1 MHARIPRAIPR
12 DPVTAEDRARS
23 LAALRTLLREDHGI
37 GAFTLDAIAARAG
50 VARAVMQR
58 QFGNLA
64 GLCEALWDELFSD
77 GCLGQLP
84 RALTLADPFDA
95 LAELIAIH
103 ARFWHAERR
112 VIRRLR
118 ALAALDRDLER
129 TLRQRQEEHKLA
141 LRKLASRL
149 PSRALTA
156 ASGYAALDVL
166 AIATSFEAYDAIA
179 GSEHDPDEA
188 TAALQ
193 ELARAAIAG
202 DRK

>member
-1 MHARIPRAIPR
+1 MPRAVPR
-12 DPVTAEDRARS
+12 DPASAEERALILVATRAL
-23 LAALRTLLREDHGI
+23 LAEERPST
-37 GAFTLDAIAARAG
+37 AFTLDAIAARAG

-58 QFGNLA
+58 QFGTLA
-64 GLCEALWDELFSD
+64 GLCEALWDELLSA
-77 GCLGQLP
+77 GCLCELP
-84 RALTLADPFDA
+84 RALTLRDPFEA
-95 LAELIAIH
+95 LAELVAIH
-103 ARFWHAERR
+103 TRFWHAQRR

-118 ALAALDRDLER
+118 ALAALDRELER
-129 TLRQRQEEHKLA
+129 ALAQREEERKLA
-141 LRKLASRL
+141 LRKLAARL

-156 ASGYAALDVL
+156 ASGFAALDVL
-166 AIATSFEAYDAIA
+166 AIATSFEAYDVIA